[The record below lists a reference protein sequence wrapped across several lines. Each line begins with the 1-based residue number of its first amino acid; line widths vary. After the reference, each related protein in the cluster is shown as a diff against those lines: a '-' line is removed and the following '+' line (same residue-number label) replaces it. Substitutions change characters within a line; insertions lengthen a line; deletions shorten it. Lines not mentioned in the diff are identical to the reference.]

1 MKPITNLLTVLF
13 FSSLMM
19 ATSANVVAGSIKK
32 CQDANG
38 QWHYGS
44 SAARACGKAEI
55 IEFKAGS
62 NKRKVHKAP
71 PTQEEL
77 ADFKAKKRE
86 KIEEKQRR
94 KDERAQDKLLAQ
106 SYAVEDD
113 IIYERDRKIK
123 DLQGGIDSSEA
134 TLASLTAV
142 RNRARKRANE
152 ESATSAGISKNT
164 KKTLASAER
173 QVSRH
178 ERAVMEKNK
187 ELEEMKRYYD
197 DALMRYRAMKQRRAT
212 RRR

>member
-1 MKPITNLLTVLF
+1 MKPTINLLTIIF

-19 ATSANVVAGSIKK
+19 ATSASAVAGSIKK
-32 CQDANG
+32 CKDANG

-44 SAARACGKAEI
+44 SAARACGKTEI

-86 KIEEKQRR
+86 KIEEKQRH
-94 KDERAQDKLLAQ
+94 KDEVAQDKLLAQ
-106 SYAVEDD
+106 SYAVEAD

-142 RNRARKRANE
+142 RDRAQKRAKE

-164 KKTLASAER
+164 KKTLAGAER

-187 ELEEMKRYYD
+187 ELEEMKVFYK
-197 DALMRYRAMKQRRAT
+197 DALNRYRAMKQRRAA
-212 RRR
+212 RGR